1 MRIGHFDSWNERDNI
16 MSVGAFERRT
26 KVVDLAHTVAIP
38 NEPNDM
44 WRFARDALLE
54 FGCTQHQAAQL
65 MSNTKDIRQLQGCE
79 DLDPDVHVLR
89 AFLGRCAHRGRLHLH
104 GDPAYRP
111 AVEECI
117 KTGIVCLGPDE
128 IGLTQTQIDALEREL
143 ASPRGGLSKNHANL
157 ISANQNEF
165 RVSADLL
172 AMLMP
177 MLSQITGY
185 SVDTIADELSRT
197 AFSQRVVNGPEDNDV
212 QKVMHQ
218 DTWHDAWKLWYF
230 PRAVRLGEGPFRFA
244 SNSHGLTAARLRL
257 TREFATQGKTW
268 EPWRSY
274 GHDEGSWRA
283 NDAELATMDCEA
295 ADVVCAPGTL
305 VIANVYGFHA
315 RGEANETRERIAL
328 HASIRLN
335 PWTI

>member
-1 MRIGHFDSWNERDNI
+1 VRIGQYDSWNERDNI

-38 NEPNDM
+38 NDPNDM

-54 FGCTQHQAAQL
+54 FGCTAHQAAQL

-104 GDPAYRP
+104 SDPAYRP

-117 KTGIVCLGPDE
+117 KTGITVIDPDE
-128 IGLTQTQIDALEREL
+128 LGLTDEQRAGLLQEL
-143 ASPRGGLSKNHANL
+143 SSSRGALSKNPYNMM
-157 ISANQNEF
+157 STVPGEYSTC
-165 RVSADLL
+165 RTLL
-172 AMLMP
+172 AMITP
-177 MLSQITGY
+177 ILSQITGY
-185 SVDTIADELSRT
+185 SSQTIAEELDRT
-197 AFSQRVVNGPEDNDV
+197 AFSQRVINGPEDNDI

-218 DTWHDAWKLWYF
+218 DTWFDAWKFWYF
-230 PRAVRLGEGPFRFA
+230 PRDVRLGEGPFRFA
-244 SNSHGLTAARLRL
+244 RNSHGLSAARLRL
-257 TREFATQGKTW
+257 TREFATCGKTW
-268 EPWRSY
+268 ESWRSV

-283 NDAELATMDCEA
+283 NDAELATIGCEA
-295 ADVVCAPGTL
+295 EDITCFAGTL

-328 HASIRLN
+328 HGSIRLN
-335 PWTI
+335 PWAI

>member
-54 FGCTQHQAAQL
+54 FGCSQHQAAQL

-177 MLSQITGY
+177 MLLLS
-185 SVDTIADELSRT
+185 SV
-197 AFSQRVVNGPEDNDV
+197 
-212 QKVMHQ
+212 
-218 DTWHDAWKLWYF
+218 
-230 PRAVRLGEGPFRFA
+230 
-244 SNSHGLTAARLRL
+244 ARLRPI
-257 TREFATQGKTW
+257 RFATFLRQAGL
-268 EPWRSY
+268 RSSALPSAY
-274 GHDEGSWRA
+274 VF
-283 NDAELATMDCEA
+283 TVA
-295 ADVVCAPGTL
+295 ASAPL
-305 VIANVYGFHA
+305 PLRMSAH
-315 RGEANETRERIAL
+315 
-328 HASIRLN
+328 
-335 PWTI
+335 